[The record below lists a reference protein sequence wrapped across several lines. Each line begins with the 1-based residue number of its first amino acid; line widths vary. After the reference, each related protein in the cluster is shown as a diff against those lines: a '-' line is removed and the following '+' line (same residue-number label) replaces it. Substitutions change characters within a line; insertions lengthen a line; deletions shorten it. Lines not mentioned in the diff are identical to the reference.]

1 MVFFGLE
8 PWAAGWY
15 AQTIPLSYGGTQ
27 NFDLYSFQ
35 SLEASVTFHAW
46 IERQLAKE
54 VPVVRDWRSRQQQRH
69 IGHDRTAKAR
79 RLDQQRVRRVR
90 HRGST
95 PGRGRPHR
103 PMCHPGINIMKLFAI
118 TEGD

>member
-1 MVFFGLE
+1 MVCLGLE
-8 PWAAGWY
+8 PWVAGWY

-79 RLDQQRVRRVR
+79 RLDQQ
-90 HRGST
+90 
-95 PGRGRPHR
+95 
-103 PMCHPGINIMKLFAI
+103 
-118 TEGD
+118 